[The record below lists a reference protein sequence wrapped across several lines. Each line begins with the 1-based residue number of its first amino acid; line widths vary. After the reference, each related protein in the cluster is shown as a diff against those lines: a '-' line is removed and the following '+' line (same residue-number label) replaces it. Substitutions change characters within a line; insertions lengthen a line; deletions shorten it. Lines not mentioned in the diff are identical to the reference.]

1 MVGRTGAG
9 KSTLVLALFRLRA
22 YSGRILLDG
31 RELQSL
37 GLERVRPC
45 LTITN
50 PNPNPNPSPNPNP
63 NPNPNQVRQCITI
76 IPQDPVLHSGTVAHN
91 LDPFDGTP
99 RPGLLA

>member
-37 GLERVRPC
+37 GLERVR
-45 LTITN
+45 
-50 PNPNPNPSPNPNP
+50 
-63 NPNPNQVRQCITI
+63 QCITI